1 MVCTIGGIAMSI
13 WGAGAVV
20 VAGIGSALIQSKSA
34 SKGAEANS
42 VAISEANTVM
52 ADAQVRAAELI
63 AAGQVE
69 AAGAIIESA
78 KIAAQASLQAAQLS
92 VEAQER
98 FFAIADRKLEPF
110 REQGLIA
117 QDELASMLGIPNAEG
132 QLVPYDTDRLR
143 DTPGYEF
150 FFQEGQTAV
159 ERSAAGTKL
168 SGAQLKAQTQYGQGF
183 AERYFDKQI
192 GYLQDMQGKG
202 LSAAQSLA
210 SAATQTGGNIGS
222 TYTNMGNQLSSIY
235 SNQGTQLADVYSSGA
250 LSQAALVESLATN
263 QGNLALAAGQNRA
276 SLYAN
281 QGNAYSDAL
290 GGIAYGVGR
299 YGSSLGGNA
308 PGQLP
313 APSVAGYDPYYYEG
327 GNYGIGS
334 N

>member
-1 MVCTIGGIAMSI
+1 MTF
-13 WGAGAVV
+13 WTAGALVV
-20 VAGIGSALIQSKSA
+20 GSIGSALIQKSSA
-34 SKGAEANS
+34 EKGASANS
-42 VAISEANTVM
+42 SAISEANTVM

-78 KIAAQASLQAAQLS
+78 KIAAQATLEGARLS

-98 FFAIADRKLEPF
+98 FFAIADKKLEPF

-132 QLVPYDTDRLR
+132 QLVPYDTQRLR
-143 DTPGYEF
+143 DTPGYDF
-150 FFQEGQTAV
+150 FFTEGQTAV

-168 SGAQLKAQTQYGQGF
+168 SGAQAKAQTQYGQGF

-202 LSAAQSLA
+202 LSAAGYLA
-210 SAATQTGGNIGS
+210 QAATSTGANIGS
-222 TYTNMGNQLSSIY
+222 TYSNQGNQLASIY
-235 SNQGTQLADVYSSGA
+235 SNQGAQLADIYSSGA

-263 QGNLALAAGQNRA
+263 QGNLALASGQNME

-281 QGNAYSDAL
+281 KGNAYSDAL

-299 YGSSLGGNA
+299 YGSAQFGGSSQYPNS
-308 PGQLP
+308 G
-313 APSVAGYDPYYYEG
+313 GYGFQQEWD
-327 GNYGIGS
+327 NF
-334 N
+334 